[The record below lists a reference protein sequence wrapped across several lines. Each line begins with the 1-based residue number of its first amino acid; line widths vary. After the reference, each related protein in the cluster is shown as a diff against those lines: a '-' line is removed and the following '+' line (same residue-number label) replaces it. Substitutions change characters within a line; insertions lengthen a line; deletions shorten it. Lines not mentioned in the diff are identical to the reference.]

1 MPTRYVS
8 RLAGLAVL
16 ILSMI
21 AVVSWRHGNP
31 GTVRLLEHPSLELP
45 APKGGRDRPLVAV
58 LAANDGTE
66 TTDFMVPYGVLRESG
81 KMEVVSVSTRSGP
94 VQLHPVLTIRAEQT
108 TEEFD
113 VLQPDGAD
121 IVIVPALHRPD
132 DPEAIRW
139 LQRQAESG
147 AVIVGVCDG
156 VLTLA
161 HAGLLQGKS
170 ATGHWF
176 SLGKLT
182 RRYRETTWIRD
193 RRYVVDDRVV
203 TTTGVSASIPVSLA
217 LVEAVAGAA
226 QADRLALDLGIAD
239 FDAQHDSDVF
249 GLSLELLLTLAR
261 NKLAFWNHE
270 RFEVPIEDGIDE
282 IALALSADA
291 WSRTYR
297 SSAMTTHPSERWIRS
312 RRGLVIEAETQVA
325 NAAVTLRPAI
335 EPSAAALDDALMKIS
350 ERYGM
355 PTADLVAMQLE
366 YAW

>member
-1 MPTRYVS
+1 M
-8 RLAGLAVL
+8 L
-16 ILSMI
+16 ILSMV
-21 AVVSWRHGNP
+21 ALVSWRYGNP
-31 GTVRLLEHPSLELP
+31 GAARLLEHRSLELP
-45 APKGGRDRPLVAV
+45 APKDGRERHLVAV
-58 LAANDGTE
+58 LAANGGTE

-81 KMEVVSVSTRSGP
+81 RMDVVSVSTRPGP
-94 VQLHPVLTIRAEQT
+94 VQLHPVLKIRAEQT

-113 VLQPDGAD
+113 EQQPGGAD

-132 DPEAIRW
+132 HPKAIRW

-156 VLTLA
+156 VQTLA

-176 SLGKLT
+176 SLSKLR
-182 RRYRETTWIRD
+182 RRYQDTTWVRD
-193 RRYVVDDRVV
+193 RRFVVDGRVV
-203 TTTGVSASIPVSLA
+203 TTTGVSASVPVSLA

-239 FDAQHDSDVF
+239 FDERHDSDAF
-249 GLSLELLLTLAR
+249 GLSLEMLLTIAR

-270 RFEVPIEDGIDE
+270 RFEVPVEDGIDE

-297 SSAMTTHPSERWIRS
+297 SSVVTTHPGEQWIRS
-312 RRGLVIEAETQVA
+312 RRGLVIEAEEQET
-325 NAAVTLRPAI
+325 NTTETLRPVM
-335 EPSAAALDDALMKIS
+335 EPSAAALDDALLDIS
-350 ERYGM
+350 ERYGL
-355 PTADLVAMQLE
+355 PTANLVAMQLE

>member
-1 MPTRYVS
+1 MPIRYVT
-8 RLAGLAVL
+8 RLVGLAVL
-16 ILSMI
+16 ILATI
-21 AVVSWRHGNP
+21 AVVGWRYGNP
-31 GTVRLLEHPSLELP
+31 GSVRLLEHHALELP
-45 APKGGRDRPLVAV
+45 APKGARDRHLVAV

-81 KMEVVSVSTRSGP
+81 KMEVVSVSTRPGP
-94 VQLHPVLTIRAEQT
+94 VQLHPALRIQTEQT
-108 TEEFD
+108 TQEFD
-113 VLQPDGAD
+113 AQQPDGAD

-132 DPEAIRW
+132 DPEAIQW
-139 LQRQAESG
+139 LRQQAESG

-176 SLGKLT
+176 SLGKLS
-182 RRYRETTWIRD
+182 RRFKDTTWIRD
-193 RRYVVDDRVV
+193 HRYVVDGRFV

-217 LVEAVAGAA
+217 LVEAVAGTA
-226 QADRLALDLGIAD
+226 QADRLALDLGTPD
-239 FDAQHDSDVF
+239 FDASHDSGDF
-249 GLSLELLLTLAR
+249 GLSLEMLMTIAR

-270 RFEVPIEDGIDE
+270 RLELPVEDGIDE

-297 SSAMTTHPSERWIRS
+297 SSVVATHSSERWIRS
-312 RRGLVIEAETQVA
+312 RRGLVIEAEQEID
-325 NAAVTLRPAI
+325 AAETLWPAMG
-335 EPSAAALDDALMKIS
+335 PSAVALDDALVEIS

-355 PTADLVAMQLE
+355 PTAHLVAMQLE

>member
-16 ILSMI
+16 ILSLI
-21 AVVSWRHGNP
+21 AVVSWRYGSP
-31 GTVRLLEHPSLELP
+31 GSVRLLEHHSLELP

-94 VQLHPVLTIRAEQT
+94 VQLHPVLTIQVEQT

-113 VLQPDGAD
+113 AQQPDGAD

-132 DPEAIRW
+132 DPQAIRW
-139 LQRQAESG
+139 LQRQAASG

-156 VLTLA
+156 VQTLA

-176 SLGKLT
+176 SMGKLS
-182 RRYRETTWIRD
+182 RRFTDTTWIRD
-193 RRYVVDDRVV
+193 RRFVVDGRLV

-226 QADRLALDLGIAD
+226 QADRLALDLGIPD
-239 FDAQHDSDVF
+239 FDAGHDSDVF
-249 GLSLELLLTLAR
+249 GLSFEMLLTIAR

-270 RFEVPIEDGIDE
+270 RLELPVEDGIDE
-282 IALALSADA
+282 IALALGADA

-297 SSAMTTHPSERWIRS
+297 SRVVATHPSERWVRS
-312 RRGLVIEAETQVA
+312 RRGLIIAAEEQELGTAET
-325 NAAVTLRPAI
+325 LHPAI
-335 EPSAAALDDALMKIS
+335 EPSAAALDDALVEIS
-350 ERYGM
+350 ERYGV
-355 PTADLVAMQLE
+355 PTANLVAMQLE

>member
-1 MPTRYVS
+1 MPIRYVT
-8 RLAGLAVL
+8 RLVGLAML
-16 ILSMI
+16 ILAMI
-21 AVVSWRHGNP
+21 AVVGWRYGNP
-31 GTVRLLEHPSLELP
+31 GSVRLLEHHALELP
-45 APKGGRDRPLVAV
+45 APKGARDRHLVAV

-81 KMEVVSVSTRSGP
+81 KMEVVSVSTRPGP
-94 VQLHPVLTIRAEQT
+94 VQLHPALAVQLDQT
-108 TEEFD
+108 AEEFD
-113 VLQPDGAD
+113 AERPEGAD

-132 DPEAIRW
+132 DPEAIQW

-161 HAGLLQGKS
+161 HAGLLQGKL

-176 SLGKLT
+176 SMGKLG
-182 RRYRETTWIRD
+182 RRFKDTTWIRD
-193 RRYVVDDRVV
+193 RRFVVDGRLV

-226 QADRLALDLGIAD
+226 QADRLALDLGMPD
-239 FDAQHDSDVF
+239 FGVSHDSDAF
-249 GLSLELLLTLAR
+249 GLSFEMMLTIAR
-261 NKLAFWNHE
+261 NAMTFWNHE
-270 RFEVPIEDGIDE
+270 RLELPVEDGVDE

-291 WSRTYR
+291 WSRTFR
-297 SSAMTTHPSERWIRS
+297 SSVVATHPAKRWVRS
-312 RRGLVIEAETQVA
+312 RRGLVIEAVQDTDATETLQSMMG
-325 NAAVTLRPAI
+325 
-335 EPSAAALDDALMKIS
+335 PSAAALDDTLVEIG

-355 PTADLVAMQLE
+355 PTAHLVAMQLE